1 MAKAKNK
8 TYKLN
13 YYDETGRRRGKTFT
27 APTRRLARDL
37 ADDWA
42 SIHLHDKKP
51 VISVSEALQRYLD
64 VKQGVL
70 SPSTIRSYEGM
81 QKNHF
86 DGLGDLDIHR
96 LTNADVQAWVSG
108 LALKG
113 LSPKTVRNCY
123 GFLSAAL
130 AMQDDDLHFKVQLPQ
145 KQPYQNY
152 CPTEADIAKL
162 ITYIQRKGNDEL
174 LRAVLLSVF
183 APARRSEVCAICDT
197 DIKGNTIYINKALVK
212 DPNGTWVIKQPK
224 TPDSTRKVTYPS
236 FVINRCKGIEG
247 RIIKHTPDY
256 IGDMFRKTLKE
267 IDVPYFRFHD
277 LRHFGA
283 SIMMYMGGISQRT
296 IENRGGWASNSAT
309 LKKVY
314 QNTLA
319 DKERMENEK
328 INAYFEQFNIL

>member
-1 MAKAKNK
+1 MAKTKNK

-13 YYDETGRRRGKTFT
+13 YYDETGRRRGKTFS

-37 ADDWA
+37 ADDWE
-42 SIHLHDKKP
+42 SVHLYNKKP
-51 VISVSEALQRYLD
+51 VISVSDALQRYLD

-81 QKNHF
+81 QKLHF
-86 DGLGDLDIHR
+86 NDIGDLDIHR
-96 LTNADVQAWVSG
+96 LKKEDVQAWVSN

-123 GFLSAAL
+123 GFFSAAL
-130 AMQDDDLHFKVQLPQ
+130 SMQDEDLHFKVQLPQ

-152 CPTEADIAKL
+152 CPTDEDIAKL
-162 ITYIQRKGNDEL
+162 IDQIQRNGNDEL
-174 LRAVLLSVF
+174 LRAVLLSAF

-212 DPNGTWVIKQPK
+212 DHNGTWVIKQPK
-224 TPDSTRKVTYPS
+224 TPDSTRKVVYPS
-236 FVINRCKGIEG
+236 FVINKCKGIKG
-247 RIIKHTPDY
+247 RLIKHTPDY
-256 IGDMFRKTLKE
+256 IGDMFRKTLKQ
-267 IDVPYFRFHD
+267 IDVPYFRYHD
-277 LRHFGA
+277 LRHYGA
-283 SIMMYMGGISQRT
+283 SIMMYIDGGISQRT
-296 IENRGGWASNSAT
+296 IENRGGWSKNSAT

-319 DKERMENEK
+319 DKERLENEK
-328 INAYFEQFNIL
+328 INAYFERFNI